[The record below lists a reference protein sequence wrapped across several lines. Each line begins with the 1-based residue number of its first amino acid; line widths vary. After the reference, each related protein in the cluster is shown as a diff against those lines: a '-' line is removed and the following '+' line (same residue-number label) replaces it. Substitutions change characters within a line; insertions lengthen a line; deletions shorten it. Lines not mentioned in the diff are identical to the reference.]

1 MKKALSLILAL
12 VLCLSLCA
20 CGGSNDVPETEVP
33 NTTEMTNAQ
42 TEQTQPKEMTV
53 MDAERIG
60 KEYLDSAFGRMR
72 FLSSVKN
79 SVKNADS
86 FSSFSINKSTT
97 EQDGRYYYC
106 TFHLLDSSLYLY
118 GGLVHYQKRFHH
130 LPHRL
135 LPLRFFDGCSL
146 PDGNVSAFKNSRQVK
161 PQHPLDHSDHLPRL
175 WRGSCG
181 IYVLGLCKIYPLSN

>member
-1 MKKALSLILAL
+1 MKKTIALLLAL
-12 VLCLSLCA
+12 VMCLSLCA

-33 NTTEMTNAQ
+33 NKTEITNAQ

-86 FSSFSINKSTT
+86 FSSFSINNSTT

-106 TFHLLDSSLYLY
+106 TFKGTFYAKDEY
-118 GGLVHYQKRFHH
+118 GKNLGQYRFTWTAKISM
-130 LPHRL
+130 
-135 LPLRFFDGCSL
+135 DDWDACM
-146 PDGNVSAFKNSRQVK
+146 
-161 PQHPLDHSDHLPRL
+161 SDDI
-175 WRGSCG
+175 S
-181 IYVLGLCKIYPLSN
+181 ISK

>member
-72 FLSSVKN
+72 SLSSVKN

-106 TFHLLDSSLYLY
+106 TFKGTFYAKDEY
-118 GGLVHYQKRFHH
+118 GKNLGQYRFTWTAKISM
-130 LPHRL
+130 
-135 LPLRFFDGCSL
+135 DDWAACM
-146 PDGNVSAFKNSRQVK
+146 
-161 PQHPLDHSDHLPRL
+161 SDDI
-175 WRGSCG
+175 S
-181 IYVLGLCKIYPLSN
+181 ISK